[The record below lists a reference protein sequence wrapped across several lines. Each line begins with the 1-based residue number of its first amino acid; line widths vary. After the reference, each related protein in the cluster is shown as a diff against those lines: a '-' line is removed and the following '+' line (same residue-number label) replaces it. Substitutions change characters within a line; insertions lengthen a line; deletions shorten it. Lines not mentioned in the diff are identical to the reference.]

1 MKSIKTYLCLALPVA
16 CIFTAGCC
24 ILGGEQE
31 KPADISL
38 NVLELKMRQ
47 AMDPTGGYRNA
58 QTYIQKQML
67 EIKRDWIG
75 KKSFIVEIK
84 FKRPDLFKTTTI
96 EDNRKRDAVIFNGKK
111 AWLVDYKNNQVAEI
125 KGPKLEKLKVIF
137 GLGRPDST
145 YQDLFKKVVITE
157 TTFDDQPY
165 YKLLCI
171 SKIKD
176 QDPISIYVGKNNF
189 LTKRLETIE
198 RVNGQKEKYVST
210 IEKYSMHDGVMI
222 PAETTVQLDNVK
234 QKSIVILYKLN
245 AKIKDSEFK
254 PPRFINAN

>member
-1 MKSIKTYLCLALPVA
+1 MKSLKTVLCLAIPLG
-16 CIFTAGCC
+16 CILTAGCG
-24 ILGGEQE
+24 IFGGEPE

-38 NVLELKMRQ
+38 NVLEKRMHK
-47 AMDPTGGYRNA
+47 AMDPTGAYRNA
-58 QTYIQKQML
+58 QSYVQKQML
-67 EIKRDWIG
+67 EIKRDWSG
-75 KKSFIVEIK
+75 KKSFIVEVK

-96 EDNRKRDAVIFNGKK
+96 EDNRKKDAVIFNGKK
-111 AWLVDYKNNQVAEI
+111 AWLVDYRNKQVIPI
-125 KGPKLEKLKVIF
+125 KGTKFEKLKVLFSI
-137 GLGRPDST
+137 GRPDST
-145 YQDLFKKVVITE
+145 YEDVFKKVVVTE
-157 TTFDDQPY
+157 TTIDNKPY

-171 SKIKD
+171 SKIKE

-198 RVNGQKEKYVST
+198 RINGRPEKYIST
-210 IEKYSMHDGVMI
+210 IDKYTMHDGVMI

-254 PPRFINAN
+254 PPTFINAN